1 MTRDVMT
8 AEERIVASINLEP
21 VDRVVCAPLIEQYA
35 GQFVGI
41 TNKEFNWDWNKCLA
55 AIDKVKEAYPI
66 WDSNAYMQQLR
77 YGPVA
82 KVVGSMRCKYPG
94 VELADND
101 QYQMVE
107 FEAMKREDYSI
118 LKEMGS
124 GEYRL
129 TFLERAH
136 TKTREEVLEGIKL
149 AAKIRKEEL
158 EATLRR
164 GQSATWGS
172 FAGVI
177 PFDTL
182 SMSRSME
189 KFYKDMYQM
198 ADEIQ
203 ELLWICCEGTIEA
216 AVKGVE
222 ATGVNR
228 VFIGGV
234 RCSGQFISK
243 KNYEK
248 FGHPYL
254 KSIVTRLAEK
264 NIVPILH
271 FDSDWTKNLE
281 TFLDLP
287 AKKFVLELDSAT
299 DICKAHDVLKG
310 HCAIKGDVSAGL
322 FTVASPSEVDEYAK
336 KLFAIFKNGEGFLY
350 SSGCTVPI
358 NSKHENVKTFFAAVE
373 KYGRYN

>member
-1 MTRDVMT
+1 MSKDVMT
-8 AEERIVASINLEP
+8 AEERIVATINLEP

-35 GQFVGI
+35 GQFAGI
-41 TNKEFNWDWNKCLA
+41 TNKEFNWEWDKCLA

-66 WDSNAYMQQLR
+66 WDSNAYMQCLR
-77 YGPVA
+77 FGPVA

-94 VELADND
+94 VELDDNA
-101 QYQMVE
+101 QYQMIE
-107 FEAMKREDYSI
+107 FEAMLREDYSI
-118 LKEMGS
+118 LKEKGF

-136 TKTREEVLEGIKL
+136 EKSREEVLEGLKF

-172 FAGVI
+172 FAGVV
-177 PFDTL
+177 PFDSL
-182 SMSRSME
+182 SMMRSME

-198 ADEIQ
+198 ADELE
-203 ELLWICCEGTIEA
+203 ELLWICADGTVEA

-228 VFIGGV
+228 VFLAGV
-234 RCSGQFISK
+234 RCSGQFVSK
-243 KNYEK
+243 KNYMR

-254 KSIVTRLAEK
+254 KSIINRLAEK
-264 NIVPILH
+264 NIIPILH

-299 DICKAHDVLKG
+299 DIFKAHEILKC
-310 HCAIKGDVSAGL
+310 HCSIKGDVPPGL
-322 FTVASPSEVDEYAK
+322 FTVGMPSEINEYAK
-336 KLFAIFKNGEGFLY
+336 KLLTTFKNGEGLMY
-350 SSGCTVPI
+350 SSGCSLPM
-358 NSKHENVKTFFAAVE
+358 NAKHENVKAFFEAVE